1 MTMYLPTEREWTLI
15 VVTDRRGDRLSLNPD
30 LVTRIRSIPETML
43 ELVDGSKVIVL
54 ETVSEVHDRMADYRA
69 YVMQLALRG
78 EFPEHPANT
87 NLNATKE

>member
-1 MTMYLPTEREWTLI
+1 M
-15 VVTDRRGDRLSLNPD
+15 SLNPD

-43 ELVDGSKVIVL
+43 ELVDGSKVIVR

-78 EFPEHPANT
+78 DYPEHPANAI
-87 NLNATKE
+87 LNIAKE